1 MVYLLLLSLAWSAGD
16 KVDLSQARQTWKT
29 FRACEKLKAKE
40 SDLLRCAN
48 AELSEKL
55 SAPEKAALIRFLDQG
70 ISFSDI
76 GECAEN
82 APVQPMRLQARETAY
97 CMKLAGLKKESHG
110 YVVFVKENSAAKI
123 QTIKFKY

>member
-1 MVYLLLLSLAWSAGD
+1 MIYLLLMSLAWSAAE
-16 KVDLSQARQTWKT
+16 KVDLLQARQTWKI
-29 FRACEKLKAKE
+29 FRACEKLRVNE

-48 AELSEKL
+48 TELSEKL

-76 GECAEN
+76 GECEEN
-82 APVQPMRLQARETAY
+82 APVQPMRLQSRETSY
-97 CMKLAGLKKESHG
+97 CMKLTGLKKESHG

-123 QTIKFKY
+123 QTIKFKF